1 MGLPEE
7 EEEEDGERDAEMAGR
22 RLRRL
27 RVEKEEGAAERKTAV
42 VVAVGGI
49 MTVAILWWRLPWL
62 RLCYLVCLI

>member
-1 MGLPEE
+1 LGLPE

-42 VVAVGGI
+42 AVAVGGI
-49 MTVAILWWRLPWL
+49 MTVAIWWWRLPWL